1 VSVFGGVRSLRRSA
15 VTLGLAAMVVVALP
29 SWSPA
34 DTSGF
39 SNGTASASAQAFKV
53 NPTASALSLGVT
65 FGISLAGY
73 TNEVAK
79 ADARGIDLGI
89 IGTILAGAGCDGS
102 APTLPANQQ
111 PQPLAVDSRD
121 PGAAQGKSAPETF
134 MGNPVPGFTKTVKA
148 TSAPLADAGVTI
160 GQLGQAA
167 AFTISGAT
175 SSARTEVIKG
185 NIRQAV
191 ATADIG
197 SLDIGGGAVK
207 LGGLHWDITNHTGA
221 DSSTAHTF
229 AIGSAVIGGTP
240 VPTQDPAA
248 VIAAANQALNPI
260 GIQIRPPNFRQVNEG
275 YTIDPL
281 SIAVVPSS
289 TRDQVSGTILGGLQP
304 VRQQVTD
311 ALLKASCKTGSLIT
325 IADVVVGSITGAGSF
340 SLELGGVSA
349 SSGDVKTSSLLDS
362 SLSPT
367 PDLGSSTNELPATPA
382 VAAIPAIPP
391 GAPTIITNKKGAVQ
405 GRRLAKPI
413 GATSP
418 GRRGGMLAMVGGIGL
433 LLLLAAIEGDRRMM
447 RRAERTHSTTEG

>member
-1 VSVFGGVRSLRRSA
+1 MSVFGGVRSLRRSA
-15 VTLGLAAMVVVALP
+15 VTLGLAAMVVMALP

-73 TNEVAK
+73 TNQVAK

-89 IGTILAGAGCDGS
+89 IGTILAAAGCSGG
-102 APTLPANQQ
+102 APTLPADQQ

-121 PGAAQGKSAPETF
+121 PGAANGKTAPETV
-134 MGNPVPGFTKTVKA
+134 MGNPIPGITKSAKA
-148 TSAPLADAGVTI
+148 SSAPLADAGVTI
-160 GQLGQAA
+160 GQLGQPA

-175 SSARTEVIKG
+175 SSARTEIVKG
-185 NIRQAV
+185 NVRQAV

-197 SLDIGGGAVK
+197 SLDIGAGAVK
-207 LGGLHWDITNHTGA
+207 LGGLHWDITNHSGGDT
-221 DSSTAHTF
+221 TTVHNF

-240 VPTQDPAA
+240 VPTQDPDA

-260 GIQIRPPNFRQVNEG
+260 GIEIRPPKFRQVNG
-275 YTIDPL
+275 GFTIDPL
-281 SIAVVPSS
+281 AIAVVPSA
-289 TRDQVSGTILGGLQP
+289 TRDQLYGTVLGALQP

-311 ALLKASCKTGSLIT
+311 ALLKASCQFGTFIT
-325 IADVVVGSITGAGSF
+325 IADVAVGSVTGAGSF

-349 SSGDVKTSSLLDS
+349 SSGDVQTSSLLDS

-367 PDLGSSTNELPATPA
+367 PDLGNSTNELPATPA
-382 VAAIPAIPP
+382 IAAIPAIPP

-418 GRRGGMLAMVGGIGL
+418 GKRGGMLAMVGGIGL

>member
-39 SNGTASASAQAFKV
+39 SNGTASASSQAFKV

-89 IGTILAGAGCDGS
+89 IGTILASAGCDGS
-102 APTLPANQQ
+102 APTLAADQQ

-134 MGNPVPGFTKTVKA
+134 MGNPVPGITKTVKA

-160 GQLGQAA
+160 GQLGQPA

-221 DSSTAHTF
+221 DTSTAHTF

-260 GIQIRPPNFRQVNEG
+260 GIEIRPPNFRQVNDG
-275 YTIDPL
+275 YTI
-281 SIAVVPSS
+281 
-289 TRDQVSGTILGGLQP
+289 
-304 VRQQVTD
+304 
-311 ALLKASCKTGSLIT
+311 
-325 IADVVVGSITGAGSF
+325 
-340 SLELGGVSA
+340 
-349 SSGDVKTSSLLDS
+349 
-362 SLSPT
+362 
-367 PDLGSSTNELPATPA
+367 
-382 VAAIPAIPP
+382 VAA
-391 GAPTIITNKKGAVQ
+391 
-405 GRRLAKPI
+405 RLESEPDARSRELDQRT
-413 GATSP
+413 ARHT
-418 GRRGGMLAMVGGIGL
+418 
-433 LLLLAAIEGDRRMM
+433 GDRRHPRHTAGRAHDHHQQEGSGPRPASGQAH
-447 RRAERTHSTTEG
+447 RRDQSGQAGGHAGHGGRDRSPPAPGCHRR

>member
-1 VSVFGGVRSLRRSA
+1 MSVVGGVRSLRRTA
-15 VTLGLAAMVVVALP
+15 TALGLAAAVVVALP

-73 TNEVAK
+73 TNQVAK

-89 IGTILAGAGCDGS
+89 IGTILAAAGCDGS
-102 APTLPANQQ
+102 APTLASDQQ
-111 PQPLAVDSRD
+111 PQPLTVDSRD
-121 PGAAQGKSAPETF
+121 AGAAQGKSEPETF
-134 MGNPVPGFTKTVKA
+134 MGNPLPGITKTAQA
-148 TSAPLADAGVTI
+148 TGAPLADAGVTI
-160 GQLGQAA
+160 GQQGQPA

-175 SSARTEVIKG
+175 SSARTEIVKG

-197 SLDIGGGAVK
+197 SLDIGAGAVK
-207 LGGLHWDITNHTGA
+207 LGGMHWDITNHTGGET
-221 DSSTAHTF
+221 STAHNF

-240 VPTQDPAA
+240 VPTQDPGA
-248 VIAAANQALNPI
+248 VIDAANKVLNPI
-260 GIQIRPPNFRQVNEG
+260 GIEIRPPVFRQVNQG

-289 TRDQVSGTILGGLQP
+289 ARDQLYGTILGALQP

-311 ALLKASCKTGSLIT
+311 ALLKASCKFGSPIT
-325 IADVVVGSITGAGSF
+325 IADVAVGSITGAGSF

-349 SSGDVKTSSLLDS
+349 SSGDVQTSNLLDQ
-362 SLSPT
+362 SLSPL
-367 PDLGSSTNELPATPA
+367 PDAAISTNDLPATPA
-382 VAAIPAIPP
+382 IAGIPAVEP
-391 GAPTIITNKKGAVQ
+391 GAPSIVTNKKGAVQ

-413 GATSP
+413 AASSP
-418 GRRGGMLAMVGGIGL
+418 GHRGGMLALVGGIGL
-433 LLLLAAIEGDRRMM
+433 ALLLAAVEGDRRLM